1 MASSGTTT
9 FDLQIDEVVEEAYER
24 CGIQTNSGYDLKKAR
39 RSLNVL
45 FSDWG
50 NRGVHLFKIQLNAT
64 ALAAGTSQYQTASG
78 CSDVLEAFIS
88 NNATIVDP
96 ASTTTDISI
105 TKIDRSTYA
114 AIPNKRATG
123 TPSQYYVQRVSKADT
138 TLPLITLF
146 LTPDAS
152 TYTHLKY
159 YSIQRIDDAGAY
171 TNTAD
176 IPFRWLPCMISGL
189 AFYVSQKYTPERTQQ
204 LKLYYEDELKRA
216 LDEDGSRSSTFIT
229 PAQYYPTVT

>member
-9 FDLQIDEVVEEAYER
+9 FDLQIDEIVEEAYER

-64 ALAAGTSQYQTASG
+64 PLTDGTSQYTTASG

-88 NNATIVDP
+88 NNATTVDP

-114 AIPNKRATG
+114 AIPNKGTTG
-123 TPSQYYVQRVSKADT
+123 TPSQYYVQRISQGSG
-138 TLPLITLF
+138 TLPLINLY

-159 YSIQRIDDAGAY
+159 FSIQRIDDAGAY

-176 IPFRWLPCMISGL
+176 VPFRWLPCMISGL

>member
-9 FDLQIDEVVEEAYER
+9 FDLQIDEIVEEAYER

-39 RSLNVL
+39 RSLIVL

-50 NRGVHLFKIQLNAT
+50 NRGVHLFKIQLNVS
-64 ALAAGTSQYQTASG
+64 ALANGTSQYQTASG

-88 NNATIVDP
+88 NNATLVDP

-114 AIPNKRATG
+114 AIPNKGATG

-159 YSIQRIDDAGAY
+159 FSIQRIDDAGAF

-176 IPFRWLPCMISGL
+176 VPFRWLPCMISGL
-189 AFYVSQKYTPERTQQ
+189 AFYVSQKYTPERTEQ

>member
-50 NRGVHLFKIQLNAT
+50 NRGVHLFKIQLNVA
-64 ALAAGTSQYQTASG
+64 ALASGTSQYQTASG

-88 NNATIVDP
+88 NNATLVDP

-114 AIPNKRATG
+114 AIPNKGATG

-138 TLPLITLF
+138 TLPLINLY

-176 IPFRWLPCMISGL
+176 VPFRWLPCMISAL
-189 AFYVSQKYTPERTQQ
+189 AFYVSQKYTPERTEQ

>member
-9 FDLQIDEVVEEAYER
+9 FDLQIDEIVEEAYER

-50 NRGVHLFKIQLNAT
+50 NRGVHLFKIQLNVS
-64 ALAAGTSQYQTASG
+64 ALANGTSQYQTASG
-78 CSDVLEAFIS
+78 CSDVLEEFIS
-88 NNATIVDP
+88 YIATLVDP

-114 AIPNKRATG
+114 AIPNKGATG

-159 YSIQRIDDAGAY
+159 FSIQRIDDAGAF

-176 IPFRWLPCMISGL
+176 VPFRWLPCMISGL
-189 AFYVSQKYTPERTQQ
+189 AFYVSQKYTHERTQQ

>member
-1 MASSGTTT
+1 MATSGTTT

-64 ALAAGTSQYQTASG
+64 PLADGTSQYQTASG

-88 NNATIVDP
+88 NNATTVDP
-96 ASTTTDISI
+96 ASSTTDISI

-114 AIPNKRATG
+114 AIPNKGTTG
-123 TPSQYYVQRVSKADT
+123 TPSQYYVQRVSQGSG
-138 TLPLITLF
+138 TLPLINLY

-159 YSIQRIDDAGAY
+159 FSIQRIDDAGAY

-176 IPFRWLPCMISGL
+176 VPFRWLPCMISGL

>member
-9 FDLQIDEVVEEAYER
+9 FDLQIDEIVEEAYER

-50 NRGVHLFKIQLNAT
+50 NRGVHLFKIQLNVA
-64 ALAAGTSQYQTASG
+64 ALASGTSQYQTASG

-96 ASTTTDISI
+96 ASTTTDILI

-114 AIPNKRATG
+114 AIPNKGATG

-159 YSIQRIDDAGAY
+159 FSIQRIDDAGAF

-176 IPFRWLPCMISGL
+176 VPFRWLPCMISGL
-189 AFYVSQKYTPERTQQ
+189 AFYVSQKYTPERTEQ

>member
-1 MASSGTTT
+1 MATSGTTT

-64 ALAAGTSQYQTASG
+64 PLADGTSQYTTASG

-88 NNATIVDP
+88 NNATTVDP

-114 AIPNKRATG
+114 AIPNKGTTG
-123 TPSQYYVQRVSKADT
+123 TPSQYYVQRVSQANT
-138 TLPLITLF
+138 TLPLINLY

-176 IPFRWLPCMISGL
+176 VPFRWLPCMISGL